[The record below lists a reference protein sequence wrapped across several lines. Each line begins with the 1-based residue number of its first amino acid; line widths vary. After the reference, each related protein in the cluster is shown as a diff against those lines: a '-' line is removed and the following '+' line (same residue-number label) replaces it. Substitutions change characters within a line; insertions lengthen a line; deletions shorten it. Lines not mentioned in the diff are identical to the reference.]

1 MAVDRVEDCVAVD
14 IAESDSFTDTFTDAS
29 DSFAAAVEG
38 AMTDG
43 DADGAGVVLV
53 AGDTAVAAAADD
65 DDDDRMEDEFTE
77 AVESLGTLGSLL
89 LHLLS
94 SGFSRVPKSPE
105 RRNKPNFGTVK
116 VPKLAICPEE
126 VPIFGQRGPENL
138 IWPVH

>member
-65 DDDDRMEDEFTE
+65 DDRMEDEFTE

-116 VPKLAICPEE
+116 SPEI
-126 VPIFGQRGPENL
+126 VYL
-138 IWPVH
+138 S